1 MIKIK
6 VYNVTALATNCCLL
20 TDEKTGKMAVSDP
33 GDKSEKLIADIKAN
47 GGKLEYVMLTH
58 GHYDHI
64 GYAKQ
69 LAQMFGAKIV
79 SGIATNKFFSRPEL
93 NLTAKH
99 GLKFEPF
106 DADIQ
111 LAEGDTFML
120 GETEIK
126 YITTPGHTSGCG
138 CYIFDETI
146 ICGDTLFRQSYGRT
160 DLPTGDDEQMINSL
174 RKLKEIEGDYTCIPG
189 HGPLTNL
196 DYERNNNYLMSR
208 V

>member
-6 VYNVTALATNCCLL
+6 VYNVTALETNCCLL

-33 GDKSEKLIADIKAN
+33 GDKSEKLIADINAN

-69 LAQMFGAKIV
+69 LAEMFGAKIV
-79 SGIATNKFFSRPEL
+79 CGKSTNCFLSRPEL
-93 NLTAKH
+93 NLSTKH
-99 GLKFEPF
+99 GLHFEPF

-111 LAEGDTFML
+111 LSDCDTFML
-120 GETEIK
+120 GETVIK

-138 CYIFDETI
+138 CYVFDETI

-160 DLPTGDDEQMINSL
+160 DLPTGSDEQMIESL
-174 RKLKEIEGDYTCIPG
+174 RKLKKLDGDYTCIPG

-196 DYERNNNYLMSR
+196 DYERNYNCLMSR
-208 V
+208 I

>member
-6 VYNVTALATNCCLL
+6 IYNVTALATNCCLL

-47 GGKLEYVMLTH
+47 GGKLECVMLTH

-64 GYAKQ
+64 GFAKQ
-69 LAQMFGAKIV
+69 LAQLFDAKIV
-79 SGIATNKFFSRPEL
+79 SGKTTNEFFSRPEL
-93 NLTAKH
+93 NLSAKH
-99 GLKFEPF
+99 GLVFEPF
-106 DADIQ
+106 CADIQ
-111 LAEGDTFML
+111 LADGEKFML

-146 ICGDTLFRQSYGRT
+146 ICGDTLFKESCGRT
-160 DLPTGDDEQMINSL
+160 DLPTGNNKQMFESL
-174 RKLKEIEGDYTCIPG
+174 KKLRDIEGDYTCIPG
-189 HGPLTNL
+189 HGPLTSL
-196 DYERNNNYLMSR
+196 EYERNYNYIMRR